1 MRNHRLCFQCG
12 FAVLILTMLTCVY
25 NDRWANLIHQI
36 VTRCIYLA
44 TQHAALTAYKSAVQR
59 HCLCDLSLCISSYN
73 EQQHCKKTCATI
85 YLDFWCDAYA
95 KRHDSQASPGSNDK
109 TLRESCL
116 WKHPRTYYL
125 LQNRLHTSIML
136 MQIVV
141 DSLASVLMDCSAYV

>member
-12 FAVLILTMLTCVY
+12 SAVLILTMLTCVY
-25 NDRWANLIHQI
+25 NYRWADLVHQI

-44 TQHAALTAYKSAVQR
+44 TQHAALTAYKSAVQG
-59 HCLCDLSLCISSYN
+59 HCLCDLSLCRSSYN
-73 EQQHCKKTCATI
+73 EQQYCKKTSVTI

-109 TLRESCL
+109 TLRKSCL
-116 WKHPRTYYL
+116 KRPRTCYL
-125 LQNRLHTSIML
+125 LQNQLSMRIML

-141 DSLASVLMDCSAYV
+141 DSLASVLMNCSAYE